1 MPLSENDL
9 RDVQGRVLRMFM
21 DTIATF
27 QLIEQNADA
36 IYGDRAARVRAA
48 INEYLDDFLKNTS
61 RSGEMHPEQLIYEA
75 PRQNF
80 QRAGLYGA
88 QLDIKEKQVTVA
100 NASLREQL
108 VGGVRRFFNKPFR
121 KWVEHH
127 QQFPG
132 QSGCRHGPGRSAQGT
147 QGLPA
152 GRVAGRRRNLMT
164 GPVNGQAT
172 RCPR

>member
-36 IYGDRAARVRAA
+36 IYGARAARVRAA

-88 QLDIKEKQVTVA
+88 QLDIKEKQVTAA

-121 KWVEHH
+121 KWVDIINN
-127 QQFPG
+127 FLG
-132 QSGCRHGPGRSAQGT
+132 SLGAAT
-147 QGLPA
+147 GLGEALKELKDCLQDELPDDD
-152 GRVAGRRRNLMT
+152 
-164 GPVNGQAT
+164 AT
-172 RCPR
+172 